1 MKGKIFNAQEVQAM
15 LNGSKEKFEANPWVW
30 CVTMEVVK

>member
-15 LNGSKEKFEANPWVW
+15 LNGSKEKFEANPFCWVISI
-30 CVTMEVVK
+30 EVMK